1 MNSRFYPTV
10 EKFTLMELTMS
21 YKFYTEATSIQLE
34 VGNAFS
40 VQKIYRT
47 SACAVPSFFAYVSVT
62 KGVALSVT
70 WDENACSLCGSSDCV
85 DDNCCTPHSTCLTSV
100 DCDIKIYLG
109 WSGTD
114 INDATLQS
122 KDPSQPP
129 TDESPLQV
137 TH

>member
-1 MNSRFYPTV
+1 
-10 EKFTLMELTMS
+10 MS

-122 KDPSQPP
+122 KDNFLSNFRRYSAASLYN
-129 TDESPLQV
+129 DV
-137 TH
+137 TQSASNSVNDAIGV